1 MADSHVIGALRFKRA
16 ELAGQIDALQNQLR
30 EAMIAIGHVDCT
42 LRLFAPDIDLD
53 QIRPKPLPTT
63 YQAFRGQVTREI
75 LATIREEGA
84 MDAKALAL
92 RIMAGRSLDTGDK
105 ALVKTMQA
113 RVGGVL
119 RNLRARGL
127 IEAEKCGALL
137 LWRLVG

>member
-1 MADSHVIGALRFKRA
+1 M
-16 ELAGQIDALQNQLR
+16 
-30 EAMIAIGHVDCT
+30 DCT